1 MKKSVMLMAA
11 MLAMT
16 PLIPAAACAPA
27 YAMDT
32 AVLSAAGTVQA
43 GGGPA
48 SIVLKPSSASQTLQG
63 RRFTLYRLFEAEPA
77 AGGESVVYR
86 FDPKTEAAVKQA
98 VAAGLDIQAGVVG
111 EQQAVDYVASLS
123 GQDSALREFLSTV
136 QDHLQPAQGESFRV
150 DSTAADGSFT
160 IAGLDYGWY
169 MADEEG
175 TDISGSHA
183 AASLLMVSTAAP
195 SVQIKVKSDYPQLIK
210 QIEEDDGTAGWNDI
224 GDYQYGQ
231 AIPYRFE
238 TTLPDVTG
246 YETYLMRFHDR
257 MDPALDFDP
266 SSVAVT
272 MDKDGKQYRLSPQ
285 EFAITDTPT
294 ADETFSV
301 TIPDIKAI
309 ADREFGSYGQRVEL
323 TYSGVFNEGILDRQD
338 QGKQGFENTVR
349 LEFSN
354 DPDSSQTGFTPWDTV
369 VCYTYRLNAVKHN
382 ENDVKLAGAKFRL
395 YLDKECQTELGFAK
409 HGDVYLPADDA
420 QDIVTDDEGTF
431 RLDGLDQGTYW
442 LREVQAPAGYHKL
455 KDPIEIT
462 ITPGFVD
469 DRHAYVAGGQG
480 LTDLTATAG
489 GQDLE
494 TDPIQTSANLSVL
507 NRTGSV
513 LPSTGSG
520 MTIVLFAAAAGLAVT
535 GFWMGRRRG

>member
-98 VAAGLDIQAGVVG
+98 VAAGLGIQAGVVG

-123 GQDSALREFLSTV
+123 GQDSALRQFLSTV
-136 QDHLQPAQGESFRV
+136 QNHLQPAQGESFRV
-150 DSTAADGSFT
+150 DSTSADGSFT

-272 MDKDGKQYRLSPQ
+272 LDKDGKQYRLSPQ
-285 EFAITDTPT
+285 EFTITDTPT

-309 ADREFGSYGQRVEL
+309 ADREFGSFGQRVEL
-323 TYSGVFNEGILDRQD
+323 TYNGVFNEGILDRQD

-395 YLDKECQTELGFAK
+395 YLDKDCQTELGFAK
-409 HGDVYLPADDA
+409 HGDVYLPAADA
-420 QDIVTDDEGTF
+420 QDIVTDDEGSF

-535 GFWMGRRRG
+535 GLWMGRRRG

>member
-98 VAAGLDIQAGVVG
+98 VAAGLGIQAGVVG

-123 GQDSALREFLSTV
+123 GQDSALRQFLSTV

-238 TTLPDVTG
+238 TTLVDVSG

-272 MDKDGKQYRLSPQ
+272 LDKDGKQYRLSPQ
-285 EFAITDTPT
+285 EFTITDTPT

-309 ADREFGSYGQRVEL
+309 ADREFGSFGQRVEL

-395 YLDKECQTELGFAK
+395 YLDKDCQTELGFAK
-409 HGDVYLPADDA
+409 HGDVYLPAADA
-420 QDIVTDDEGTF
+420 QDIVTDDEGSF

-535 GFWMGRRRG
+535 GLWMGRRRG

>member
-16 PLIPAAACAPA
+16 PLMPAAACAPA

-98 VAAGLDIQAGVVG
+98 VAAGLGIQAGVVG

-123 GQDSALREFLSTV
+123 GQGSALRQFLSTV

>member
-1 MKKSVMLMAA
+1 MKKSVMLMTA

-32 AVLSAAGTVQA
+32 AALSAAGTVQA

-98 VAAGLDIQAGVVG
+98 VAAGLGIQAGAVG
-111 EQQAVDYVASLS
+111 EQQAVDYVTSLS
-123 GQDSALREFLSTV
+123 GQDSALRQFLSTV

-183 AASLLMVSTAAP
+183 TASLLMVSTAAP

-272 MDKDGKQYRLSPQ
+272 LDKDGKQYRLSPQ
-285 EFAITDTPT
+285 EFTITDTPT

-309 ADREFGSYGQRVEL
+309 ADREFGSFGQRVEL
-323 TYSGVFNEGILDRQD
+323 TYNGVFNEGILDRQD

-395 YLDKECQTELGFAK
+395 YLDKDCQTELGFAK
-409 HGDVYLPADDA
+409 HGDVYLPAADA
-420 QDIVTDDEGTF
+420 QDIVTDDEGSF

-520 MTIVLFAAAAGLAVT
+520 MTIVLFAAAAGLAIT
-535 GFWMGRRRG
+535 GLWMGRRRG

>member
-86 FDPKTEAAVKQA
+86 FEPKTEAAVKQA
-98 VAAGLDIQAGVVG
+98 VAAGLGIQAGVVG

-123 GQDSALREFLSTV
+123 GQDSALRQFLSTV

-285 EFAITDTPT
+285 EFTITDTPT

-309 ADREFGSYGQRVEL
+309 ADREFGSFGQRVEL
-323 TYSGVFNEGILDRQD
+323 TYNGVFNEGILDRQD

-395 YLDKECQTELGFAK
+395 YLDKDCQTELGFAK
-409 HGDVYLPADDA
+409 LGDVYLPAADA

-535 GFWMGRRRG
+535 GLWMGRRRG

>member
-1 MKKSVMLMAA
+1 
-11 MLAMT
+11 
-16 PLIPAAACAPA
+16 
-27 YAMDT
+27 
-32 AVLSAAGTVQA
+32 
-43 GGGPA
+43 
-48 SIVLKPSSASQTLQG
+48 
-63 RRFTLYRLFEAEPA
+63 
-77 AGGESVVYR
+77 
-86 FDPKTEAAVKQA
+86 
-98 VAAGLDIQAGVVG
+98 IQAGVVG

-123 GQDSALREFLSTV
+123 GQDSALRQFLSTV

-285 EFAITDTPT
+285 EFTITDTPT

-395 YLDKECQTELGFAK
+395 YLDKDCQTELGFAK
-409 HGDVYLPADDA
+409 HGDVYLPAADA
-420 QDIVTDDEGTF
+420 QDIVTDDEGSF

-462 ITPGFVD
+462 
-469 DRHAYVAGGQG
+469 
-480 LTDLTATAG
+480 
-489 GQDLE
+489 
-494 TDPIQTSANLSVL
+494 
-507 NRTGSV
+507 
-513 LPSTGSG
+513 
-520 MTIVLFAAAAGLAVT
+520 
-535 GFWMGRRRG
+535 

>member
-77 AGGESVVYR
+77 AGGDSVVYR
-86 FDPKTEAAVKQA
+86 FDPETEAAVKQA
-98 VAAGLDIQAGVVG
+98 VAAGLGIQAGAVG

-123 GQDSALREFLSTV
+123 GQDSALRQFLSTV

-272 MDKDGKQYRLSPQ
+272 LDKDGKQYRLSPQ
-285 EFAITDTPT
+285 EFTITDTPT

-309 ADREFGSYGQRVEL
+309 ADREFGSFGQRVEL
-323 TYSGVFNEGILDRQD
+323 TYNGVFNEGILDRQD

-395 YLDKECQTELGFAK
+395 YLDKDCQTELGFAK
-409 HGDVYLPADDA
+409 HGDVYLPAADA
-420 QDIVTDDEGTF
+420 QDIVTDDEGSF

-480 LTDLTATAG
+480 LTNLTATAG

-535 GFWMGRRRG
+535 GLWMGRRRG

>member
-98 VAAGLDIQAGVVG
+98 VAAGLGIQAGVVG

-123 GQDSALREFLSTV
+123 GQDSALRQFLSTV

-183 AASLLMVSTAAP
+183 AASLLMVSTAAS

-285 EFAITDTPT
+285 EFTITDTPT

-309 ADREFGSYGQRVEL
+309 ADREFGSFGQRVEL
-323 TYSGVFNEGILDRQD
+323 TYNGVFNEGILDRQD

-395 YLDKECQTELGFAK
+395 YLDKDCQTELGFAK
-409 HGDVYLPADDA
+409 HGDIYLPAADA
-420 QDIVTDDEGTF
+420 QDIVTDDEGSF

-535 GFWMGRRRG
+535 GLWMGRRRG

>member
-98 VAAGLDIQAGVVG
+98 VAAGLGIQAGVVG

-123 GQDSALREFLSTV
+123 GQDSALRQFLSTV

-285 EFAITDTPT
+285 EFTITDTPT

-309 ADREFGSYGQRVEL
+309 ADREFGSFGQRVEL
-323 TYSGVFNEGILDRQD
+323 TYKGVFNEGILDRQD

-395 YLDKECQTELGFAK
+395 YLDKDCQTELGFAK
-409 HGDVYLPADDA
+409 HGDVYLPAADA
-420 QDIVTDDEGTF
+420 QDIVTDDEGSF

-442 LREVQAPAGYHKL
+442 LREVQPPAGYHKL

-535 GFWMGRRRG
+535 GLWMGRRRG

>member
-98 VAAGLDIQAGVVG
+98 VAAGLGIQAGVVG

-123 GQDSALREFLSTV
+123 GQDSALRQFLSTV
-136 QDHLQPAQGESFRV
+136 QDHLQSAQGESFRV

-285 EFAITDTPT
+285 EFTITDTPT

-309 ADREFGSYGQRVEL
+309 ADREFGSFGQRVEL
-323 TYSGVFNEGILDRQD
+323 TYNGVFNEGILDRQD

-395 YLDKECQTELGFAK
+395 YLDKDCQTELGFAK
-409 HGDVYLPADDA
+409 HGDVYLPAADA

-535 GFWMGRRRG
+535 GLWMGRRRG

>member
-86 FDPKTEAAVKQA
+86 FDPETEAAVKQA
-98 VAAGLDIQAGVVG
+98 VAAGLGIQAGAVG

-123 GQDSALREFLSTV
+123 GQDSALRQFLSTV

-160 IAGLDYGWY
+160 ISGLDYGWY
-169 MADEEG
+169 MVDEEG

-285 EFAITDTPT
+285 EFTITDTPT

-309 ADREFGSYGQRVEL
+309 ADREFGSFGQRVEL
-323 TYSGVFNEGILDRQD
+323 TYNGVFNEGILDRQD

-395 YLDKECQTELGFAK
+395 YLDKDCQTELGFAK
-409 HGDVYLPADDA
+409 HGDVYLPAADA
-420 QDIVTDDEGTF
+420 QDIVTDDEGSF

-480 LTDLTATAG
+480 LTNLTATAG

-535 GFWMGRRRG
+535 GLWMGRRRG

>member
-32 AVLSAAGTVQA
+32 AGLSAAGTVQA

-98 VAAGLDIQAGVVG
+98 VAAGLGIQAGAVG

-123 GQDSALREFLSTV
+123 GQDSALRQFLSTV

-285 EFAITDTPT
+285 EFTITDTPT

-301 TIPDIKAI
+301 IIPDIKAI
-309 ADREFGSYGQRVEL
+309 ADREFGSFGQRVEL
-323 TYSGVFNEGILDRQD
+323 TYNGVFNEGILDRQD

-395 YLDKECQTELGFAK
+395 YLDKDCQTELGFAK
-409 HGDVYLPADDA
+409 HGDVYLPAADA
-420 QDIVTDDEGTF
+420 QDIVTDDEGSF

-480 LTDLTATAG
+480 LRDLTATAG

-494 TDPIQTSANLSVL
+494 TDLIQTSANLSVL

-535 GFWMGRRRG
+535 GLWMGRRRG

>member
-32 AVLSAAGTVQA
+32 AMLSAAGTVQA

-98 VAAGLDIQAGVVG
+98 VAAGLGIQAGAVG
-111 EQQAVDYVASLS
+111 EQQAVDYVTSLS
-123 GQDSALREFLSTV
+123 GQDSALRQFLSTV

-238 TTLPDVTG
+238 TTLPDVSG

-285 EFAITDTPT
+285 EFTITDTPT

-309 ADREFGSYGQRVEL
+309 ADREFGSFGQRVEL
-323 TYSGVFNEGILDRQD
+323 TYNGVFNEGILDRQD

-395 YLDKECQTELGFAK
+395 YLDKDCQTELGFAK
-409 HGDVYLPADDA
+409 HGDVYLPAADA
-420 QDIVTDDEGTF
+420 QDIVTDDEGSF

-535 GFWMGRRRG
+535 GLWMGRRRG

>member
-86 FDPKTEAAVKQA
+86 FDPETEAAVKQA
-98 VAAGLDIQAGVVG
+98 VAAGLGIQAGAVG

-123 GQDSALREFLSTV
+123 GQDSALRQFLSTV
-136 QDHLQPAQGESFRV
+136 QNHLQPAQGESFRV

-285 EFAITDTPT
+285 EFTITDTPT

-309 ADREFGSYGQRVEL
+309 ADREFGSFGQRVEL
-323 TYSGVFNEGILDRQD
+323 TYNGVFNEGILDRQD

-395 YLDKECQTELGFAK
+395 YLDKDCQTELGFAK
-409 HGDVYLPADDA
+409 HGDVYLPAADA
-420 QDIVTDDEGTF
+420 QDIVTDDEGSF

-480 LTDLTATAG
+480 LTNLTATAG

-535 GFWMGRRRG
+535 GLWMGRRRG

>member
-1 MKKSVMLMAA
+1 MKKSVMLMTA

-32 AVLSAAGTVQA
+32 AALSAAGTVQA

-98 VAAGLDIQAGVVG
+98 VAAGLGIQAGAVG

-123 GQDSALREFLSTV
+123 GQDSALRQFLSTV

-272 MDKDGKQYRLSPQ
+272 LDKDGKQYRLSPQ
-285 EFAITDTPT
+285 EFTITDTPT

-309 ADREFGSYGQRVEL
+309 ADREFGSFGQRVEL
-323 TYSGVFNEGILDRQD
+323 TYNGVFNEGILDRQD

-395 YLDKECQTELGFAK
+395 YLDKDCQTELGFAK
-409 HGDVYLPADDA
+409 HGDVYLPAADA
-420 QDIVTDDEGTF
+420 QDIVTDDEGSF

-535 GFWMGRRRG
+535 GLWMGRRRG

>member
-32 AVLSAAGTVQA
+32 AMLSAAGTVQA

-98 VAAGLDIQAGVVG
+98 VAAGLGIQAGVVG

-123 GQDSALREFLSTV
+123 GQDSALRQFLSTV

-285 EFAITDTPT
+285 EFTITDTPT

-395 YLDKECQTELGFAK
+395 YLDKDCQTELGFAK
-409 HGDVYLPADDA
+409 LGDVYLPAADA

-535 GFWMGRRRG
+535 GLWMGRRRG

>member
-86 FDPKTEAAVKQA
+86 FDPKTDAAVKQA
-98 VAAGLDIQAGVVG
+98 VAAGLGIQAGVVG

-123 GQDSALREFLSTV
+123 GQDSALRQFLSTV

-272 MDKDGKQYRLSPQ
+272 LDKDGKQYRLSPQ
-285 EFAITDTPT
+285 EFTITDTPT

-395 YLDKECQTELGFAK
+395 YLDKDCQTELGFAK
-409 HGDVYLPADDA
+409 LGDVYLPAADA

-535 GFWMGRRRG
+535 GLWMGRRRG

>member
-86 FDPKTEAAVKQA
+86 FDPETEAAVKQA
-98 VAAGLDIQAGVVG
+98 VAAGLGIQAGAVG

-123 GQDSALREFLSTV
+123 GQDSALRQFLSTV

-195 SVQIKVKSDYPQLIK
+195 SGQIKVKSDYPQLIK

-285 EFAITDTPT
+285 EFTITDTPT

-309 ADREFGSYGQRVEL
+309 ADREFGSFGQRVEL
-323 TYSGVFNEGILDRQD
+323 TYNGVFNEGILDRQD

-395 YLDKECQTELGFAK
+395 YLDKDCQTELGFAK
-409 HGDVYLPADDA
+409 HGDVYLPAADA
-420 QDIVTDDEGTF
+420 QDIVTDDEGSF

-480 LTDLTATAG
+480 LTNLTATAG

-535 GFWMGRRRG
+535 GLWMGRRRG

>member
-86 FDPKTEAAVKQA
+86 FDPETEAAVKQA
-98 VAAGLDIQAGVVG
+98 VAAGLGIQAGAVG

-123 GQDSALREFLSTV
+123 GQDSALRQFLSTV

-285 EFAITDTPT
+285 EFTITDTPT

-309 ADREFGSYGQRVEL
+309 ADREFGSFGQRVEL
-323 TYSGVFNEGILDRQD
+323 TYNGVFNEGILDRQD

-395 YLDKECQTELGFAK
+395 YLDKDCQTELGFAK
-409 HGDVYLPADDA
+409 HGDVYLPAADA
-420 QDIVTDDEGTF
+420 QDIVTDDEGSF

-462 ITPGFVD
+462 ITAGFVD

-480 LTDLTATAG
+480 LTNLTATAG

-535 GFWMGRRRG
+535 GLWMGRRRG

>member
-98 VAAGLDIQAGVVG
+98 VAAGLGIQAGAVG

-123 GQDSALREFLSTV
+123 GQDSALRQFLSTV

-272 MDKDGKQYRLSPQ
+272 LDKDGKQYRLSPQ
-285 EFAITDTPT
+285 EFTITDTPT

-309 ADREFGSYGQRVEL
+309 ADREFGSFGQRVEL
-323 TYSGVFNEGILDRQD
+323 TYNGVFNEGILDRQD

-382 ENDVKLAGAKFRL
+382 DNDVKLAGAKFRL
-395 YLDKECQTELGFAK
+395 YLDKDCQTELGFAK
-409 HGDVYLPADDA
+409 HGDVYLPAADA
-420 QDIVTDDEGTF
+420 QDIVTDDEGSF

-535 GFWMGRRRG
+535 GLWMGRRRG

>member
-1 MKKSVMLMAA
+1 MKKSVMLMTA

-98 VAAGLDIQAGVVG
+98 VAAGLGIQAGAVG
-111 EQQAVDYVASLS
+111 EQQAVDYVTSLS
-123 GQDSALREFLSTV
+123 GQDSALRQFLSTV

-272 MDKDGKQYRLSPQ
+272 LDKDGKQYRLSPQ
-285 EFAITDTPT
+285 EFTITDTPT

-309 ADREFGSYGQRVEL
+309 ADREFGSFGQRVEL
-323 TYSGVFNEGILDRQD
+323 TYNGVFNEGILDRQD

-395 YLDKECQTELGFAK
+395 YLDKDCQTELGFAK
-409 HGDVYLPADDA
+409 HGDVYLPAADA
-420 QDIVTDDEGTF
+420 QDIVTDDEGSF

-535 GFWMGRRRG
+535 GLWMGRRRG

>member
-27 YAMDT
+27 HAMDT

-98 VAAGLDIQAGVVG
+98 VAAGLGIQAGAVG
-111 EQQAVDYVASLS
+111 EQQAVDYVTSLS
-123 GQDSALREFLSTV
+123 GQDSALRQFLSTV

-272 MDKDGKQYRLSPQ
+272 LDKDGKQYRLSPQ

-309 ADREFGSYGQRVEL
+309 ADREFGSFGQRVEL
-323 TYSGVFNEGILDRQD
+323 TYNGVFNEGILDRQD

-395 YLDKECQTELGFAK
+395 YLDKDCQTELGFAK
-409 HGDVYLPADDA
+409 HGDVYLPAADA
-420 QDIVTDDEGTF
+420 QDIVTDDEGSF

-535 GFWMGRRRG
+535 GLWMGRRRG

>member
-98 VAAGLDIQAGVVG
+98 VAAGLGIQAGVVG

-123 GQDSALREFLSTV
+123 GQDSALRQFLSTV

-285 EFAITDTPT
+285 EFTITDTPT

-395 YLDKECQTELGFAK
+395 YLDKDCQTELGFAK
-409 HGDVYLPADDA
+409 HGDVYLPAADA
-420 QDIVTDDEGTF
+420 QDIVTDDEGSF

-480 LTDLTATAG
+480 LTNLTATAG

-535 GFWMGRRRG
+535 GLWMGRRRG

>member
-98 VAAGLDIQAGVVG
+98 VAAGLGIQAGVVG

-123 GQDSALREFLSTV
+123 GQDSALRQFLSTV

-309 ADREFGSYGQRVEL
+309 ADREFGSFGQRVEL
-323 TYSGVFNEGILDRQD
+323 TYNGVFNEGILDRQD

-409 HGDVYLPADDA
+409 HGDVYLPAADA

-535 GFWMGRRRG
+535 GLWMGRRRG

>member
-32 AVLSAAGTVQA
+32 AMLSAAGTVQA

-98 VAAGLDIQAGVVG
+98 VAAGLGIQAGAVG

-123 GQDSALREFLSTV
+123 GQDSALRQFLSTV

-238 TTLPDVTG
+238 TTLPDVSG

-395 YLDKECQTELGFAK
+395 YLDKDCQTELGFAK
-409 HGDVYLPADDA
+409 HGDVYLPAADA
-420 QDIVTDDEGTF
+420 QDIVTDDEGSF

-535 GFWMGRRRG
+535 GLWMGRRRG

>member
-32 AVLSAAGTVQA
+32 AMLSAAGTVQA

-98 VAAGLDIQAGVVG
+98 VAAGLGIQAGAVG
-111 EQQAVDYVASLS
+111 EQQAVDYVTSLS
-123 GQDSALREFLSTV
+123 GQDSALRQFLSTV

-238 TTLPDVTG
+238 TTLPDVSG

-395 YLDKECQTELGFAK
+395 YLDKDCQTELGFAK
-409 HGDVYLPADDA
+409 HGDVYLPAADA
-420 QDIVTDDEGTF
+420 QDIVTDDEGSF

-535 GFWMGRRRG
+535 GLWMGRRRG

>member
-1 MKKSVMLMAA
+1 MKKSVMLMTA

-98 VAAGLDIQAGVVG
+98 VAAGLGIQAGAVG
-111 EQQAVDYVASLS
+111 EQQAVDYVTSLS
-123 GQDSALREFLSTV
+123 GQDSALRQFLSTV

-183 AASLLMVSTAAP
+183 TASLLMVSTAAP

-272 MDKDGKQYRLSPQ
+272 LDKDGKQYRLSPQ
-285 EFAITDTPT
+285 EFTITDTPT

-309 ADREFGSYGQRVEL
+309 ADREFGSFGQRVEL
-323 TYSGVFNEGILDRQD
+323 TYNGVFNEGILDRQD

-395 YLDKECQTELGFAK
+395 YLDKDCQTELGFAK
-409 HGDVYLPADDA
+409 HGDVYLPAADA
-420 QDIVTDDEGTF
+420 QDIVTDDEGSF

-535 GFWMGRRRG
+535 GLWMGRRRG

>member
-27 YAMDT
+27 HAMDT

-98 VAAGLDIQAGVVG
+98 VAAGLGIQAGAVG

-123 GQDSALREFLSTV
+123 GQDSALRQFLSTV

-238 TTLPDVTG
+238 TTLPDVSG

-409 HGDVYLPADDA
+409 HGDVYLPAADA

-535 GFWMGRRRG
+535 GLWMGRRRG

>member
-98 VAAGLDIQAGVVG
+98 VAAGLGIQAGAVG

-123 GQDSALREFLSTV
+123 GQDSALRQFLSTV

-272 MDKDGKQYRLSPQ
+272 LDKDGKQYRLSPQ
-285 EFAITDTPT
+285 EFTITDTPT

-395 YLDKECQTELGFAK
+395 YLDKDCQTELGFAK
-409 HGDVYLPADDA
+409 LGDVYLPAADA

-480 LTDLTATAG
+480 LTNLTATAG

-535 GFWMGRRRG
+535 GLWMGRRRG

>member
-32 AVLSAAGTVQA
+32 AMLSAAGTVQA

-98 VAAGLDIQAGVVG
+98 VAAGLGIQAGAVG

-123 GQDSALREFLSTV
+123 GQDSALRQFLSTV
-136 QDHLQPAQGESFRV
+136 QEHLQPAQGESFRV

-272 MDKDGKQYRLSPQ
+272 LDKDGKQYRLSPQ
-285 EFAITDTPT
+285 EFTITDTPT

-309 ADREFGSYGQRVEL
+309 ADREFGSFGQRVEL
-323 TYSGVFNEGILDRQD
+323 TYNGVFNEGILDRQD

-395 YLDKECQTELGFAK
+395 YLDKDCQTELGFAK
-409 HGDVYLPADDA
+409 HGDVYLPAADA
-420 QDIVTDDEGTF
+420 QDIVTDDEGSF

-480 LTDLTATAG
+480 LTNLTATAG

-535 GFWMGRRRG
+535 GLWMGRRRG

>member
-98 VAAGLDIQAGVVG
+98 VAAGLGIQAGVVG

-123 GQDSALREFLSTV
+123 GQDSALRQFLSTV

-272 MDKDGKQYRLSPQ
+272 LDKDGKQYRLSPQ
-285 EFAITDTPT
+285 EFTITDTPT

-301 TIPDIKAI
+301 TSPDIKAS
-309 ADREFGSYGQRVEL
+309 ADREFGSFGQRVEL
-323 TYSGVFNEGILDRQD
+323 TYNGVFNEGILDRQD

-395 YLDKECQTELGFAK
+395 YLDKDCQTELGFAK
-409 HGDVYLPADDA
+409 LGDVYLPAADA

-535 GFWMGRRRG
+535 GLWMGRRRG

>member
-98 VAAGLDIQAGVVG
+98 VAAGLGIQAGAVG

-123 GQDSALREFLSTV
+123 GQDSALRQFLSTV

-238 TTLPDVTG
+238 TTLPDVSG

-409 HGDVYLPADDA
+409 HGDVYLPAADA

-535 GFWMGRRRG
+535 GLWMGRRRG

>member
-98 VAAGLDIQAGVVG
+98 VAAGLGIQAGVVG

-123 GQDSALREFLSTV
+123 GQDSALRQFLSTV

-238 TTLPDVTG
+238 TTLPDVSG

-395 YLDKECQTELGFAK
+395 YLDKDCQTELGFAK
-409 HGDVYLPADDA
+409 HGDVYLPAADA
-420 QDIVTDDEGTF
+420 QDIVTDDEGSF

-535 GFWMGRRRG
+535 GLWMGRRRG

>member
-98 VAAGLDIQAGVVG
+98 VAAGLGIQAGVVG

-123 GQDSALREFLSTV
+123 GQDSALRQFLSTV

-285 EFAITDTPT
+285 EFTITDTPT

-395 YLDKECQTELGFAK
+395 YLDKDCQTELGFAK
-409 HGDVYLPADDA
+409 LGDVYLPAADA
-420 QDIVTDDEGTF
+420 QDIVTDDEGSF

-535 GFWMGRRRG
+535 GLWMGRRRG

>member
-1 MKKSVMLMAA
+1 MKKSVMLMTA

-32 AVLSAAGTVQA
+32 AALSAAGTVQA

-98 VAAGLDIQAGVVG
+98 VAAGLGIQAGAVG
-111 EQQAVDYVASLS
+111 EQQAVDYVTSLS
-123 GQDSALREFLSTV
+123 GQDSALRQFLSTV

-272 MDKDGKQYRLSPQ
+272 LDKDGKQYRLSPQ
-285 EFAITDTPT
+285 EFTITDTPT

-309 ADREFGSYGQRVEL
+309 ADREFGSFGQRVEL
-323 TYSGVFNEGILDRQD
+323 TYNGVFNEGILDRQD

-395 YLDKECQTELGFAK
+395 YLDKDCQTELGFAK
-409 HGDVYLPADDA
+409 HGDVYLPAADA
-420 QDIVTDDEGTF
+420 QDIVTDDEGSF

-535 GFWMGRRRG
+535 GLWMGRRRG

>member
-1 MKKSVMLMAA
+1 
-11 MLAMT
+11 
-16 PLIPAAACAPA
+16 
-27 YAMDT
+27 MDT

-98 VAAGLDIQAGVVG
+98 VAAGLGIQAGAVG

-123 GQDSALREFLSTV
+123 GQDSALRQFLSTV
-136 QDHLQPAQGESFRV
+136 QDHLQSAQGESFRV

-238 TTLPDVTG
+238 TTLPDVSG

-285 EFAITDTPT
+285 EFTITATPT

-395 YLDKECQTELGFAK
+395 YLDKDCQTELGFAK
-409 HGDVYLPADDA
+409 HGDVYLPAADA
-420 QDIVTDDEGTF
+420 QDIVTDDEGSF

-535 GFWMGRRRG
+535 GLWMGRRRG

>member
-98 VAAGLDIQAGVVG
+98 VAAGLGIQAGVVG

-123 GQDSALREFLSTV
+123 GQDSALRQFLSTV

-238 TTLPDVTG
+238 TTLPDVSG

-272 MDKDGKQYRLSPQ
+272 LDKDGKQYRLSPQ
-285 EFAITDTPT
+285 EFTITDTPT

-309 ADREFGSYGQRVEL
+309 ADREFGSFGQRVEL
-323 TYSGVFNEGILDRQD
+323 TYNGVFNEGILDRQD

-395 YLDKECQTELGFAK
+395 YLDKDCQTELGFAK
-409 HGDVYLPADDA
+409 HGDVYLPAADA
-420 QDIVTDDEGTF
+420 QDIVTDDEGSF

-535 GFWMGRRRG
+535 GLWMGRRRG

>member
-77 AGGESVVYR
+77 AGGDSVVYR

-98 VAAGLDIQAGVVG
+98 VAAGLGIQAGAVG

-123 GQDSALREFLSTV
+123 GQDSALRQFLSTV

-285 EFAITDTPT
+285 EFTITDTPT

-395 YLDKECQTELGFAK
+395 YLDKDCQTELGFAK
-409 HGDVYLPADDA
+409 HGDVYLPAADA
-420 QDIVTDDEGTF
+420 QDIVTDDEGSF

-480 LTDLTATAG
+480 LTNLTATAG

-535 GFWMGRRRG
+535 GLWMGRRRG

>member
-98 VAAGLDIQAGVVG
+98 VAAGLGIQAGAVG

-123 GQDSALREFLSTV
+123 GQDSALRQFLSTV

-272 MDKDGKQYRLSPQ
+272 LDKDGKQYLLSPQ
-285 EFAITDTPT
+285 EFTITDTPT

-309 ADREFGSYGQRVEL
+309 ADREFGSFGQRVEL
-323 TYSGVFNEGILDRQD
+323 TYNGVFNEGILDRQD

-395 YLDKECQTELGFAK
+395 YLDKDCQTELGFAK
-409 HGDVYLPADDA
+409 HGDVYLPAADA
-420 QDIVTDDEGTF
+420 QDIVTDDEGSF

-535 GFWMGRRRG
+535 GLWMGRRRG

>member
-98 VAAGLDIQAGVVG
+98 VAAGLGIQAGVVG

-123 GQDSALREFLSTV
+123 GQDSALRQFLSTV

-285 EFAITDTPT
+285 EFTITDTPT

-395 YLDKECQTELGFAK
+395 YLDKDCQTELGFAK
-409 HGDVYLPADDA
+409 HGDVYLPAADA

-480 LTDLTATAG
+480 LTNLTATAG

-535 GFWMGRRRG
+535 GLWMGRRRG